1 LTFDG
6 LVTATYIVQ
15 VTIND
20 CIERDS
26 VADGRSGD
34 HHSPGDGFA
43 NDHLAASA
51 ARAALL
57 NDISAGVVVLAS
69 RRRCAAARRIHHS
82 GISLGHL
89 QVLWILQ
96 EHGPLP
102 VSRLADWL
110 GIGVPNVTGLLDR
123 MEQRGLVERARDGED
138 RRVVLASASDLGRAA
153 VAEHD
158 GWPAEVL
165 AQLLAPLTIE
175 QLAAVA
181 DGVRVTC
188 AAASAAAPGAT
199 APTSVATAP
208 PPHPQPSTLE
218 TGAPAR

>member
-1 LTFDG
+1 M
-6 LVTATYIVQ
+6 VTAIYIVQ
-15 VTIND
+15 VTITD
-20 CIERDS
+20 RVEDARAEHAR
-26 VADGRSGD
+26 VADERIVA
-34 HHSPGDGFA
+34 P
-43 NDHLAASA
+43 AS
-51 ARAALL
+51 RAVLL
-57 NDISAGVVVLAS
+57 REISAGVATLAS

-123 MEQRGLVERARDGED
+123 MEQRGLVERVRDTED
-138 RRVVLASASDLGRAA
+138 RRVVLARPSDVGRAA

-158 GWPAEVL
+158 GWQAEL
-165 AQLLAPLTIE
+165 LTQLLSPLATE

-181 DGVRVTC
+181 DGVRDAC
-188 AAASAAAPGAT
+188 AAPIAGAADAPSD
-199 APTSVATAP
+199 PRP
-208 PPHPQPSTLE
+208 PNQR
-218 TGAPAR
+218 GAPAR

>member
-1 LTFDG
+1 MIT
-6 LVTATYIVQ
+6 VIYIVQ

-20 CIERDS
+20 RINDD
-26 VADGRSGD
+26 ARSD
-34 HHSPGDGFA
+34 DISPPG
-43 NDHLAASA
+43 S
-51 ARAALL
+51 RAALL
-57 NDISAGVVVLAS
+57 REISVGVAALSS

-110 GIGVPNVTGLLDR
+110 GIGVPNATGLLDR
-123 MEQRGLVERARDGED
+123 MEQRGLVERVRDAED
-138 RRVVLASASDLGRAA
+138 RRVVLARPSDVGRAA

-158 GWPAEVL
+158 GWQAEL
-165 AQLLAPLTIE
+165 LTQLLAPLTNE

-181 DGVRVTC
+181 DGVRHAC
-188 AAASAAAPGAT
+188 ATPLPEAPIPEARLADASDA
-199 APTSVATAP
+199 SSD
-208 PPHPQPSTLE
+208 PQPPTPRR
-218 TGAPAR
+218 GAPAR

>member
-1 LTFDG
+1 M
-6 LVTATYIVQ
+6 VTAIYIVQ
-15 VTIND
+15 VTITD
-20 CIERDS
+20 L
-26 VADGRSGD
+26 
-34 HHSPGDGFA
+34 A
-43 NDHLAASA
+43 NDATGETADRSAPPA

-57 NDISAGVVVLAS
+57 REISEGVAALAS

-123 MEQRGLVERARDGED
+123 MEQRGLVERVRDTED
-138 RRVVLASASDLGRAA
+138 RRVVLASSSDLGRAA

-158 GWPAEVL
+158 GWKAEVL
-165 AQLLAPLTIE
+165 VQLLAPLTTD

-181 DGVRVTC
+181 DGVREAC
-188 AAASAAAPGAT
+188 AGPIAAASSDAPDA
-199 APTSVATAP
+199 SL
-208 PPHPQPSTLE
+208 HPQSPTPRR
-218 TGAPAR
+218 GASAR

>member
-1 LTFDG
+1 M
-6 LVTATYIVQ
+6 
-15 VTIND
+15 TITDRAEDARVENA
-20 CIERDS
+20 R
-26 VADGRSGD
+26 VADQRI
-34 HHSPGDGFA
+34 
-43 NDHLAASA
+43 AAPAS
-51 ARAALL
+51 RAVLL
-57 NDISAGVVVLAS
+57 REISEGVATLAS

-123 MEQRGLVERARDGED
+123 MEQRGLVERVRDTED
-138 RRVVLASASDLGRAA
+138 RRVVLARPSDVGRAA

-158 GWPAEVL
+158 GWQAEL
-165 AQLLAPLTIE
+165 LTQLLSPLATE

-181 DGVRVTC
+181 DGVRDAC
-188 AAASAAAPGAT
+188 AAPIAGAADAP
-199 APTSVATAP
+199 SD
-208 PPHPQPSTLE
+208 PQPATPQR
-218 TGAPAR
+218 GAPAR